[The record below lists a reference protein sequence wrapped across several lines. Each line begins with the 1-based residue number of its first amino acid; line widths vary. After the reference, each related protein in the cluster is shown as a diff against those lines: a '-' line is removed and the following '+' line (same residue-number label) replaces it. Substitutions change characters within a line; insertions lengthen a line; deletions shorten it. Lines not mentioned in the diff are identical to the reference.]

1 MSILPARALRDGR
14 PRGFFAMMRPVTLV
28 AILALMVAG
37 LPAATVSAQDAA
49 DVVVRLSQLEAQM
62 RQMSGKI
69 EELQFQNQQLRDQLK
84 RFQEDTEFRFQDSG
98 KGSNQAATPR
108 PPATPQP
115 YSPPRQI
122 ATGAPPPMSSPA
134 PVPAGPPGRAPM
146 RGDVF
151 DPQADPGAPG
161 APRPLGSPESA
172 APPPMRHSAVP
183 GAVMEEPDGLPG
195 DPATPLDIAGAGN
208 PPGAPMAQPR
218 QPETSIAATGTDSVR
233 SDFDNAYTYIQQHQ
247 FEQAEMGFRSFL
259 QSHPRSKLAPDATYW
274 LGESYL
280 QRSRYRDAAEQFLK
294 ITTNYGGSPK
304 GPDSMFKL
312 GVSLR
317 GLGANDQACATF
329 AEVGRKYPSARPAL
343 LKDVQR
349 EQQRAKC
356 PS

>member
-1 MSILPARALRDGR
+1 
-14 PRGFFAMMRPVTLV
+14 MMRPVTLV

-37 LPAATVSAQDAA
+37 LPASTASAQDAA

-98 KGSNQAATPR
+98 KGSSQAATPR
-108 PPATPQP
+108 PRGNAPAGRRRRVRSRPGRP
-115 YSPPRQI
+115 RRCRRPLRPPFR
-122 ATGAPPPMSSPA
+122 SPA
-134 PVPAGPPGRAPM
+134 GRAPM

-208 PPGAPMAQPR
+208 QPGAPMAQPR

-233 SDFDNAYTYIQQHQ
+233 ADFDNAYTYIQQHQ

-280 QRSRYRDAAEQFLK
+280 QRARYRDAAEQFLK

-304 GPDSMFKL
+304 GPDSMLKL

-329 AEVGRKYPSARPAL
+329 AEVGTKIPDGRPAL

>member
-1 MSILPARALRDGR
+1 MTMHAVR
-14 PRGFFAMMRPVTLV
+14 LV
-28 AILALMVAG
+28 AILAGMAAALQL
-37 LPAATVSAQDAA
+37 LPARAQDES
-49 DVVVRLSQLEAQM
+49 DVIVRLSQLEAQM

-84 RFQEDTEFRFQDSG
+84 RFQEDTEFRFQDNG
-98 KGSNQAATPR
+98 KGAGPAAAH
-108 PPATPQP
+108 PPMPHENA
-115 YSPPRQI
+115 PPRQI
-122 ATGAPPPMSSPA
+122 VMAPTSAPPPA
-134 PVPAGPPGRAPM
+134 PVPTTPSPRGATRA
-146 RGDVF
+146 DVF
-151 DPQADPGAPG
+151 NPEADPGAPG

-172 APPPMRHSAVP
+172 APPPVRRSTVP
-183 GAVMEEPDGLPG
+183 GAIMNEPDGIPG
-195 DPATPLDIAGAGN
+195 DPATPLDIAGIGN
-208 PPGAPMAQPR
+208 QPGGPQGQPR
-218 QPETSIAATGTDSVR
+218 QPETSIAATGTDSAR
-233 SDFDNAYTYIQQHQ
+233 ADFDNAYTYIQQHQ

-280 QRSRYRDAAEQFLK
+280 QRARYREAAEQFLK
-294 ITTNYGGSPK
+294 ITTSFGGSPK
-304 GPDSMFKL
+304 GPDSMLKL

-343 LKDVQR
+343 LADVHR

>member
-1 MSILPARALRDGR
+1 
-14 PRGFFAMMRPVTLV
+14 MMRPVTLV
-28 AILALMVAG
+28 AILAAALG
-37 LPAATVSAQDAA
+37 LLAVPARAQDEA

-84 RFQEDTEFRFQDSG
+84 RFQEDTEFRFQDNG
-98 KGSNQAATPR
+98 KGTG
-108 PPATPQP
+108 PATASHAPP
-115 YSPPRQI
+115 VHDNPPPRQI
-122 ATGAPPPMSSPA
+122 VTAPPVPP
-134 PVPAGPPGRAPM
+134 PVAAGPATPGPRVAT

-151 DPQADPGAPG
+151 NPEADPGAPG

-172 APPPMRHSAVP
+172 APPPMRRSAVP
-183 GAVMEEPDGLPG
+183 GPIMEQPDGVPG
-195 DPATPLDIAGAGN
+195 DPATPLDIAGIGN
-208 PPGAPMAQPR
+208 PPGAPQGQPR
-218 QPETSIAATGTDSVR
+218 QAETSMAATGTDSAR

-259 QSHPRSKLAPDATYW
+259 QSHPRSKLTPDATYW

-280 QRSRYRDAAEQFLK
+280 QRARYRDAAEQFLK
-294 ITTNYGGSPK
+294 ITTSYGTSPK

>member
-1 MSILPARALRDGR
+1 
-14 PRGFFAMMRPVTLV
+14 MMRPATLV
-28 AILALMVAG
+28 AILAGMAVGLQA
-37 LPAATVSAQDAA
+37 LPARAQDES

-84 RFQEDTEFRFQDSG
+84 RFQEDTEFRFQDNG
-98 KGSNQAATPR
+98 KGAGAAAASHA
-108 PPATPQP
+108 PAPHENA
-115 YSPPRQI
+115 PPRQI
-122 ATGAPPPMSSPA
+122 VMAPPAASAPAPAPPPVTPA
-134 PVPAGPPGRAPM
+134 PRAAT

-151 DPQADPGAPG
+151 DPDADPGAPG

-172 APPPMRHSAVP
+172 APPPMRRPAAP
-183 GAVMEEPDGLPG
+183 GSIMNEPDGVPG
-195 DPATPLDIAGAGN
+195 DPSTPLDIAGIGN
-208 PPGAPMAQPR
+208 QPGAPQAQPR
-218 QPETSIAATGTDSVR
+218 QPETSIAATGTDSAR
-233 SDFDNAYTYIQQHQ
+233 ADFDNAYTYIQQRQ

-280 QRSRYRDAAEQFLK
+280 QRARYREAAEQFLK
-294 ITTNYGGSPK
+294 ITTSYGGSPK
-304 GPDSMFKL
+304 GPDSMLKL

-343 LKDVQR
+343 LADVHR

>member
-1 MSILPARALRDGR
+1 MLSLSARRSRMVDRGFSTMMRAVRFVAILAGVATGLQLLPARA
-14 PRGFFAMMRPVTLV
+14 
-28 AILALMVAG
+28 
-37 LPAATVSAQDAA
+37 QDESE
-49 DVVVRLSQLEAQM
+49 VVVRLSQLEAQM

-69 EELQFQNQQLRDQLK
+69 EELQFQNQQLREQLK

-98 KGSNQAATPR
+98 KGAGSAAAASHPS
-108 PPATPQP
+108 PSHENA
-115 YSPPRQI
+115 PPRQI
-122 ATGAPPPMSSPA
+122 VMAPPPSPA
-134 PVPAGPPGRAPM
+134 VPATPAPRAAT

-151 DPQADPGAPG
+151 NPDADPAAPG

-172 APPPMRHSAVP
+172 APPPMRRSAVP
-183 GAVMEEPDGLPG
+183 GSIMNEPEGIAG
-195 DPATPLDIAGAGN
+195 DPATPLDIAGIGN
-208 PPGAPMAQPR
+208 QAGAPPVQPR

-233 SDFDNAYTYIQQHQ
+233 ADFDNAYTYIQQHQ

-280 QRSRYRDAAEQFLK
+280 QRARYREAAEQFLK
-294 ITTNYGGSPK
+294 ITTSFGTSPK
-304 GPDSMFKL
+304 GPDSMLKL

-343 LKDVQR
+343 LADVHR

>member
-1 MSILPARALRDGR
+1 
-14 PRGFFAMMRPVTLV
+14 MMRPVTLV
-28 AILALMVAG
+28 AILAGMAAG
-37 LPAATVSAQDAA
+37 LQAVPARAQDEAE
-49 DVVVRLSQLEAQM
+49 VVVRLSQLEAQM

-69 EELQFQNQQLRDQLK
+69 EELQFQNQQLREQLK
-84 RFQEDTEFRFQDSG
+84 RFQEDTEFRFQDG
-98 KGSNQAATPR
+98 GRGTGPAAVSHA
-108 PPATPQP
+108 PPVHDNSP
-115 YSPPRQI
+115 PPRQI
-122 ATGAPPPMSSPA
+122 VTAPPIAPA
-134 PVPAGPPGRAPM
+134 PAVGPATPAPRAPA

-151 DPQADPGAPG
+151 NPDADPGAPG
-161 APRPLGSPESA
+161 APRPLGSPDSA
-172 APPPMRHSAVP
+172 APPPTRRSAVP
-183 GAVMEEPDGLPG
+183 GAIMEQADGVPG
-195 DPATPLDIAGAGN
+195 DPATPLDIAGIGN
-208 PPGAPMAQPR
+208 PAGAPQGQPR
-218 QPETSIAATGTDSVR
+218 QAETSIASTGTDSAR

-280 QRSRYRDAAEQFLK
+280 QRARYRDAAEQFLK
-294 ITTNYGGSPK
+294 ITTSYGTSPK

>member
-1 MSILPARALRDGR
+1 
-14 PRGFFAMMRPVTLV
+14 MMRPVTFV
-28 AILALMVAG
+28 AILAGMTAG
-37 LPAATVSAQDAA
+37 LHALPTHAQDES

-98 KGSNQAATPR
+98 KGVGPAASSH
-108 PPATPQP
+108 PPPVHENSP
-115 YSPPRQI
+115 PPRQI
-122 ATGAPPPMSSPA
+122 VTAPPAASSPPLA
-134 PVPAGPPGRAPM
+134 PAAPTPRVAT

-151 DPQADPGAPG
+151 NPEADPNAPG
-161 APRPLGSPESA
+161 APRPLGSPDSA
-172 APPPMRHSAVP
+172 APPPLRRSAVP
-183 GAVMEEPDGLPG
+183 GSIMEQPDGIPG
-195 DPATPLDIAGAGN
+195 DPATPLDIAGIGN
-208 PPGAPMAQPR
+208 PPGAPQGQPR
-218 QPETSIAATGTDSVR
+218 QPETSVAATGTDSAR

-280 QRSRYRDAAEQFLK
+280 QRARYRDAAEQFLK
-294 ITTNYGGSPK
+294 ITTSYGTSPK

>member
-1 MSILPARALRDGR
+1 MMRAVRLIAILAGMVGALQLLPARA
-14 PRGFFAMMRPVTLV
+14 
-28 AILALMVAG
+28 
-37 LPAATVSAQDAA
+37 QDES

-69 EELQFQNQQLRDQLK
+69 EELQFQNQQLRDQLR
-84 RFQEDTEFRFQDSG
+84 RFQEDTDFRLQDSG
-98 KGSNQAATPR
+98 KAAGSATTAPHPPVPR
-108 PPATPQP
+108 ENA
-115 YSPPRQI
+115 PPRQI
-122 ATGAPPPMSSPA
+122 VIAPPSAPQSPPSAPASPA
-134 PVPAGPPGRAPM
+134 QRSAT

-151 DPQADPGAPG
+151 NPEADPGAPG
-161 APRPLGSPESA
+161 APRQLGSPESA
-172 APPPMRHSAVP
+172 APPPVRRSTVP
-183 GAVMEEPDGLPG
+183 GAIMGEPDGVAG
-195 DPATPLDIAGAGN
+195 DPATPLDIAGIGN
-208 PPGAPMAQPR
+208 PPGGPQAQPR
-218 QPETSIAATGTDSVR
+218 QPETSIAATGTDSAR
-233 SDFDNAYTYIQQHQ
+233 ADFDNAYTYIQQHQ

-280 QRSRYRDAAEQFLK
+280 QRARYREAAEQFLK
-294 ITTNYGGSPK
+294 ITTSYGGSPK
-304 GPDSMFKL
+304 GPDSMLKL

-343 LKDVQR
+343 LADVHR